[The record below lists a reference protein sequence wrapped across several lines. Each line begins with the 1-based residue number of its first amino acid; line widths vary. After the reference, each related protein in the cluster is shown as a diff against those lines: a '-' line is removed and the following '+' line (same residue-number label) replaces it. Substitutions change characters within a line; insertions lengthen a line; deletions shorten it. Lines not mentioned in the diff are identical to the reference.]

1 MYVYYFSAFS
11 ADTVFIVCFLHL
23 PAHVAIQTYIGFFQC
38 KLLVMQTSLCSF
50 ILNAVYFSISLI
62 ITERN
67 VFDILWTMTPSSI
80 YFRVQ
85 SLSGWMVH
93 LYLRR

>member
-23 PAHVAIQTYIGFFQC
+23 PAHVAIQTYTGFFQC

-50 ILNAVYFSISLI
+50 ILNAVYFSIPL

-67 VFDILWTMTPSSI
+67 VFDILWTMTPTSF

-85 SLSGWMVH
+85 SLSIWIVH
-93 LYLRR
+93 VYLRR